1 MSNKKNSLDSS
12 KSSSSSKILYT
23 PYEKVLN
30 ILSDLKNYFS
40 SKKEK
45 ISEKFIK
52 KLNYIEKVITGHSLY
67 EFEVKDKYKKDFV
80 YQYNENVLKMK
91 NEQNNQKSN
100 IFKRSSAFYRQSTS
114 LPALEDI
121 IKKLNE
127 NNKNDNSINKSIH
140 TDSSDSESDSND
152 VKKNDNNKDNNN
164 KENDSKNN
172 NKEIIIINKE
182 KNNENNNIKSDK
194 NNINNNTNSNI
205 NNNNNNTNNNTN
217 NNNNVNNNKEINKDK
232 NKES

>member
-140 TDSSDSESDSND
+140 TDSSDCESDSNLI
-152 VKKNDNNKDNNN
+152 KMIIIK
-164 KENDSKNN
+164 
-172 NKEIIIINKE
+172 IIII
-182 KNNENNNIKSDK
+182 IKKMLLIKKKIIIIKILSIIK
-194 NNINNNTNSNI
+194 IKVLILTPI
-205 NNNNNNTNNNTN
+205 
-217 NNNNVNNNKEINKDK
+217 KIIMIF
-232 NKES
+232 

>member
-52 KLNYIEKVITGHSLY
+52 KLMYIEKVITGHSLY

-100 IFKRSSAFYRQSTS
+100 IFKRSSAIYRQSTS

-127 NNKNDNSINKSIH
+127 NNKNNNSPNKSIH
-140 TDSSDSESDSND
+140 TESSDSESDSND
-152 VKKNDNNKDNNN
+152 VNKNDNNKNNN
-164 KENDSKNN
+164 KENAFDKEENNNNKNIKHNKNKSVDFNTNKNN
-172 NKEIIIINKE
+172 NDILN
-182 KNNENNNIKSDK
+182 
-194 NNINNNTNSNI
+194 NI
-205 NNNNNNTNNNTN
+205 NNNNNIKNI
-217 NNNNVNNNKEINKDK
+217 KSIDKFFLYKAIQKDK
-232 NKES
+232 